1 MSRIIPAIP
10 PTERRALTVNEWCA
24 AYGPS
29 RSSLYKMI
37 SKGEIKTIVIAG
49 RRLVAVDEAEK
60 LLESGG
66 AR

>member
-1 MSRIIPAIP
+1 
-10 PTERRALTVNEWCA
+10 
-24 AYGPS
+24 
-29 RSSLYKMI
+29 MI

-49 RRLVAVDEAEK
+49 RRLVPVDEAEK